1 MAFAAYPS
9 SVVYKFPGQKL
20 KKNAVQHLL
29 WGDWLKPLG
38 PVQGEWIEVRARGET
53 GWMHRD
59 DIQENRLLEVN
70 FVDIGQGDGCLLVT
84 PEDKFILIDAG
95 EGDNMYRF
103 LRWRFG
109 GFKERFTFESA
120 VITHPDQD
128 HYRGFEPLF
137 EAANLHFETVFHN
150 GIVERNEKETLGPR
164 TETGRLRY
172 LTDVICDREALKTI
186 IGNPEKTGK
195 RIYPN
200 LLKTA
205 FESGRVGDMRMLCA
219 EDAFVPG
226 YGPDKALSMRV
237 LGPVP
242 EKGPAGERWLRWFGS
257 VGETKNGHSVIL
269 QVRYGLVTLM
279 LGGDLNS
286 ASEKYLLE
294 HYTGLDPEPKSAV
307 EEEMLVRAARRTFAA
322 DIAKACHHG
331 SGDFSELYLQ
341 TVDAAATVL
350 SSGDNEPYS
359 HPRPDALGALGK
371 YGRGLRPLIF
381 STELAR
387 SAKENIK
394 HPYQLRVR
402 IKALVEALALAE
414 TESQRNVIQK
424 KLDTEISKLER
435 SIAVYGM
442 INLRTD
448 GQKVVLAQKLEQPRS
463 KADKWDIHRL
473 EPGPDGFL
481 RYVSTNY

>member
-9 SVVYKFPGQKL
+9 SVVYKIPGQKL

-38 PVQGEWIEVRARGET
+38 PAQGEWVEVRARGET

-59 DIQENRLLEVN
+59 DIQEDRLLEVN

-84 PEDKFILIDAG
+84 PEDKFIVIDAG

-128 HYRGFEPLF
+128 HYKGFKPLF
-137 EAANLHFETVFHN
+137 EAPNVHFGTVFHN

-164 TETGRLRY
+164 TKTGRPRY
-172 LTDVICDREALKTI
+172 LTDVISDHEGLKTI
-186 IGNPEKTGK
+186 IDSPEKTGRK
-195 RIYPN
+195 IYPN

-205 FESGRVGDMRMLCA
+205 SDSGRVGDIRMLCA
-219 EDAFVPG
+219 EDGFVPG
-226 YGPDKALSMRV
+226 YGPEKALSMRV

-242 EKGPAGERWLRWFGS
+242 EKGPVGERWLRWFGS

-269 QVRYGLVTLM
+269 QLRYGLVTMM

-286 ASEKYLLE
+286 ASEKYILE

-307 EEEMLVRAARRTFAA
+307 EEEMLVRAARRTFAS

-341 TVDAAATVL
+341 TVDAAVTVL

-394 HPYQLRVR
+394 HPYLLRTR
-402 IKALVEALALAE
+402 IKALVEALARAE
-414 TESQRNVIQK
+414 TEGKRSAIQK
-424 KLDTEISKLER
+424 KLDTEINKLER

-463 KADKWDIHRL
+463 KAAKWDIHRL
-473 EPGPDGFL
+473 EPGPDGRL
-481 RYVSTNY
+481 RHVSTP